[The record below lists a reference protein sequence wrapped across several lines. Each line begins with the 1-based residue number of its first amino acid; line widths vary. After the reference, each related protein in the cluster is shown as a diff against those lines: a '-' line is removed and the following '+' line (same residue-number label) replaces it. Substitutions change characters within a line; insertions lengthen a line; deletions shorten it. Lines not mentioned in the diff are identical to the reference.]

1 MAPQVTKA
9 KSAFQFYQSGNIKAI
24 KDELSISMGAA
35 MTELS
40 ARWKAMSDAQKEP
53 YFQQEAED
61 RERFLKESALADEQ
75 AAAEQQ
81 ARRDNLVTKDGED
94 ATMRGERMKTMEARQ
109 EKEHERKRR
118 RAELEAQLDPEILA
132 ERKRIKD
139 EKKAQ
144 TKERKRKREEE
155 EKKLEDRHKKLDKE
169 AKQASNKRLEYL
181 LGQSSIFAKLKMG
194 HGHAND
200 NEPVSAEYV
209 PHHRDASK
217 PATKSKSK
225 GSNGDSGSNEE
236 EDDDDETTNH
246 VFLTR
251 QPECIKFGTL
261 KPYQLEGLNWMIHLA
276 EKGLNGILA
285 DEMGLGKTVSSNILN
300 NMIFCNCDILNDN
313 LSLLQIVTLTWLA
326 TKHINSCISIRV
338 PKCPRPSSYMCS
350 KVNVIELDERT
361 GPMVPKSTCNKISWL
376 TGRKSRDDP
385 NLFHTCS
392 CIS

>member
-9 KSAFQFYQSGNIKAI
+9 KSAFQFYQSGNIKDI

-40 ARWKAMSDAQKEP
+40 ARWKSMSDAQKEP

-61 RERFLKESALADEQ
+61 RERFMKESALADEQ
-75 AAAEQQ
+75 AIAEQQ
-81 ARRDNLVTKDGED
+81 ARRDNLIAKDGED
-94 ATMRGERMKTMEARQ
+94 AAMRGERMKTVEARQ
-109 EKEHERKRR
+109 EKEQERKRR

-144 TKERKRKREEE
+144 TQERKRKREEE
-155 EKKLEDRHKKLDKE
+155 EKKLEDRHKKMDKE
-169 AKQASNKRLEYL
+169 AKQAANKRLEYL
-181 LGQSSIFAKLKMG
+181 LGQSSIFAKLKTG

-200 NEPVSAEYV
+200 NEPVNGEYV

-225 GSNGDSGSNEE
+225 GNNGDSGSNDEE
-236 EDDDDETTNH
+236 EDDDATNH

-300 NMIFCNCDILNDN
+300 NMIFYNCDILNDN
-313 LSLLQIVTLTWLA
+313 FSLLQIVTLA
-326 TKHINSCISIRV
+326 TKHINSCISI
-338 PKCPRPSSYMCS
+338 
-350 KVNVIELDERT
+350 
-361 GPMVPKSTCNKISWL
+361 
-376 TGRKSRDDP
+376 
-385 NLFHTCS
+385 
-392 CIS
+392 